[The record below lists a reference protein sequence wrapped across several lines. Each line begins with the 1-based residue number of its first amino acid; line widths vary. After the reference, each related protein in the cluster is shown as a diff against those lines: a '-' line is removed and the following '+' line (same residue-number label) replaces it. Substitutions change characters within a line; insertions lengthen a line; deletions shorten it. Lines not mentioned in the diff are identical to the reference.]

1 MTAPLDLEKLNQEFD
16 KKKPGEIIAW
26 AVGEF
31 SPRLAMTS
39 SFGPESGVLLHLVSQ
54 IDPAVAVL
62 FLETGYHF
70 PETLEYK
77 ESLVRLLGL
86 KNVVDLKA
94 DPRQKAGV
102 VKQYEGVPY
111 EKSPDLCCQINKVE
125 PLDRVL
131 KDYDAWMSG
140 IRRNQT
146 DFRKSIRVVEE
157 YRRAASDRPR
167 PLYKISPLAN
177 FTSREMWWYLK
188 EHKIPIHPLY
198 DKGYLSIG
206 CWPCTRPVQAGD
218 DERSGRWAGKAK
230 TECGIHTFMEV
241 KDEKKEKEKPDSGYS
256 SKI

>member
-1 MTAPLDLEKLNQEFD
+1 MTAPLDLEKLNQEFE
-16 KKKPGEIIAW
+16 KKKPEEIIAW

-54 IDPAVAVL
+54 IDPGLAVL

-70 PETLEYK
+70 PETLAYK
-77 ESLVRLLGL
+77 EELVTRFGL
-86 KNVVDLKA
+86 KKVVDLKA
-94 DPRQKAGV
+94 DSRRKAEV

-111 EKSPDLCCQINKVE
+111 EKNPDLCCQINKVE
-125 PLDRVL
+125 PLDRAL
-131 KDYDAWMSG
+131 QDYDAWMSG

-157 YRRAASDRPR
+157 YRRGEAASPL
-167 PLYKISPLAN
+167 LYKISPLAN

-241 KDEKKEKEKPDSGYS
+241 KEEGEKKQGKSEKSDVGG
-256 SKI
+256 I